1 MRYALAMCANYV
13 PVTSMDRLLQY
24 FGVVRDRDEPPHD
37 IYPMGLAPFIRLAM
51 PGEEPSP
58 SPAQRNIVEDGIF
71 RLVPDF
77 VTKED
82 WARKT

>member
-37 IYPMGLAPFIRLAM
+37 IYPMGLAPSILLALADTVAAER
-51 PGEEPSP
+51 PVGWTIAS
-58 SPAQRNIVEDGIF
+58 F
-71 RLVPDF
+71 
-77 VTKED
+77 
-82 WARKT
+82 